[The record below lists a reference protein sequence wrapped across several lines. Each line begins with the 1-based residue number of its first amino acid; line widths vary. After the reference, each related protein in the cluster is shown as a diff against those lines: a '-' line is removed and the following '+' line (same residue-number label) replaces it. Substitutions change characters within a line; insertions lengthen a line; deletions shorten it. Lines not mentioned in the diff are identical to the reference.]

1 MLYRKDNFI
10 LAYFNRAVIRFRQIE
25 VTEHSGTVSAS
36 GNSQQIVD
44 EDLRNSAIRQNNGNT
59 IRLNQNSA
67 LSGQDQIRRQAEQL
81 QRQRRVEC
89 EMCLRDLDKVIELSP
104 TFVYAYFN
112 RAYISS
118 KLSNFDTALEDLNKC
133 IELYPNFAEAY
144 YNRGL
149 ILLRQG
155 KSKQG
160 IQDLSKAGE
169 LGLVQAYSVLK
180 RATAE

>member
-1 MLYRKDNFI
+1 MNDIDKYSDLVVKHD
-10 LAYFNRAVIRFRQIE
+10 
-25 VTEHSGTVSAS
+25 
-36 GNSQQIVD
+36 QIVD
-44 EDLRNSAIRQNNGNT
+44 SLKLWLVNNYVRPPLH
-59 IRLNQNSA
+59 I
-67 LSGQDQIRRQAEQL
+67 
-81 QRQRRVEC
+81 
-89 EMCLRDLDKVIELSP
+89 
-104 TFVYAYFN
+104 
-112 RAYISS
+112 
-118 KLSNFDTALEDLNKC
+118 LEDLNKC